1 MTDPMAKAC
10 INMKGVLRSLTYLC
24 SLDAQAADT
33 IKNADITVQFSIKNG
48 PAVRL
53 KFDHGVCTF
62 ADGKGSADIK
72 LYFSTPEKF
81 NALMDGNGMP
91 TILKGFTKLNFLL
104 KDFMKLSDRLAYFL
118 RPDPEAV
125 QDDRF
130 REISTLLT
138 FYTAFNALPEIGM
151 HDPVGAQV
159 IRKAADGQLC
169 VSIEGTEHAVR
180 MKVKKSH
187 MGILSASDG
196 SPEMYLKF
204 SDIGEVGDVLNG
216 RTDFLTAVGLGG
228 VRLGGYIPVMMSVE
242 HLVPLLGVYLK

>member
-1 MTDPMAKAC
+1 
-10 INMKGVLRSLTYLC
+10 
-24 SLDAQAADT
+24 
-33 IKNADITVQFSIKNG
+33 
-48 PAVRL
+48 
-53 KFDHGVCTF
+53 
-62 ADGKGSADIK
+62 
-72 LYFSTPEKF
+72 
-81 NALMDGNGMP
+81 MDGNGMP

-118 RPDPEAV
+118 RPDPETV

-130 REISTLLT
+130 REVSTLLT

-151 HDPVGAQV
+151 HDPIGAQV

-180 MKVKKSH
+180 MKVQKGG

-196 SPEMYLKF
+196 SPEMFLKF
-204 SDIGEVGDVLNG
+204 SNIGEVGDVLSG
-216 RTDFLTAVGLGG
+216 RTDFLTAIGLGG
-228 VRLGGYIPVMMSVE
+228 VHMSGYIPVMMSVE

>member
-33 IKNADITVQFSIKNG
+33 IRNADITVQFSVKNG
-48 PAVRL
+48 PAARL
-53 KFDHGVCTF
+53 KFDHGACTF
-62 ADGKGSADIK
+62 EDGKGQADIK
-72 LYFSTPEKF
+72 LWFSSPEKF

-104 KDFMKLSDRLAYFL
+104 KDFVKLTERLEHFL
-118 RPDPEAV
+118 RPDPDQP
-125 QDDRF
+125 QDDAF
-130 REISTLLT
+130 REVSTLLT

-151 HDPVGAQV
+151 RDPIGSQV

-169 VSIEGTEHAVR
+169 VSIDNTEHAVR
-180 MKVKKSH
+180 MKVGRAL
-187 MGILSASDG
+187 MRILSGTDG

-204 SDIGEVGDVLNG
+204 SDTGAVYDVLNG
-216 RTDFLTAVGLGG
+216 RTDFLTAIGLGR
-228 VRLGGYIPVMMSVE
+228 VRMSGYIPVMMSVE
-242 HLVPLLGVYLK
+242 HLVPLLGAYLK